1 MQRIKISV
9 LFIFISSFLI
19 GQGTRTGLEQGKA
32 TAAVLDFEGS
42 GITTQEA
49 QVLTQRLGSELVQT
63 KALIMVEETK

>member
-9 LFIFISSFLI
+9 LFIFISSFLL
-19 GQGTRTGLEQGKA
+19 GQGTRAGLEQGKA

-49 QVLTQRLGSELVQT
+49 QVLTQ
-63 KALIMVEETK
+63 